1 MLNVGSRAASL
12 RISLARIIKTK
23 HAGWQ
28 PAVRRM
34 DPTRW
39 KQIDSLVDAALD
51 VPEGERDAFIKQG
64 AHGDA
69 DLERAVLE
77 LLAAQGQSNEFLQHS
92 AMRIVA
98 QAIAIDQPEV
108 QSPSLIGQKIGTYR
122 IEKLLGAGGM
132 GQVYLAFD
140 EKLRRNVAL
149 KILPAEYGKNDER
162 VRRFELE
169 ARAISKINHPNI
181 VTIYD
186 VGNAEGIY
194 YIATEFVEGK
204 TLRDLSAGRFKL
216 RNVMANSIQICDA
229 LSAAHAEGII
239 HRDIKPENV
248 MIRTDGYAKILDFGV
263 AKLSDVGS
271 ETMSQ
276 IGGNTI
282 KGMMI
287 GTPAYMSPAQISG
300 DQIDHRTDI
309 WSAGVVLYEFLTGKN
324 PFKGT
329 SRQKTFEAILSMKPP
344 PPSSINPEVPPEV
357 DVILEKLFS
366 RENGGGYATANDLR
380 ADLKAIKRELDSY
393 ETTDQDTS
401 WPLAFR
407 RAKKSR
413 WPYVVAAASFLLIAL
428 MTAGYFLLVKPGLSA
443 RGTEWSAATNVA
455 ITNQVG
461 TEYFPTLSPDG
472 KEIVYAAEVDG
483 QFDIFILR
491 VGGKTPK
498 NLTPNSPLDDTQ
510 PSFSPEGDLIAFR
523 SEREPKGI
531 YTVETSGDNLRRIT
545 DFGYHPSWSPGGKE
559 IVVSTWGRDQP
570 TVRPPSDMSLDIVD
584 IQTGSRREL
593 VKAEAT
599 QPTWSPNGHRVAYW
613 FHTGNYGRRDV
624 ATMPVGGGEP
634 VVVTKDFAVSNWN
647 PVWSPD
653 GKFLYFVSSRSGNLN
668 FWRVA
673 IDERTGVVSGVPEPV
688 VTPSNFSRHIAFSRD
703 GRRMAYVQTRNTS
716 NIQGVNFDSAT
727 LKPVG
732 DPFWIT
738 KGDREIS
745 RAELSPDGTRFVMR
759 LIRPT
764 QDDIVTVN
772 RDGTEWRDV
781 TNDEPFDRYIR
792 WSPDGKRLVFTSDRN
807 GGGQVWTCNADGT
820 GQKQLTFENEVD
832 AATGFPVWSPDGNKI
847 AVFLRDTGFVID
859 ADTGQRLFTQPDV
872 PDGKGLVPWDWSSDG
887 TKLAGVIA
895 GKNDRILGYY
905 SFETNSYKAL
915 VGMGTTVPVV
925 WLRDDRHVIYS
936 HGKKIVMVDTQTGKV
951 SDLFSN
957 PEVEIRAPFVS
968 SDGKLLYY
976 TAGNNESDIWM
987 LDLAD
992 KP

>member
-1 MLNVGSRAASL
+1 
-12 RISLARIIKTK
+12 
-23 HAGWQ
+23 
-28 PAVRRM
+28 M
-34 DPTRW
+34 DPNRW

-64 AHGDA
+64 SHGDG

-92 AMRIVA
+92 AMRIIG
-98 QAIAIDQPEV
+98 QAIAADQPEV
-108 QSPSLIGQKIGTYR
+108 KSPSLIGQKIATYR

-149 KILPAEYGKNDER
+149 KILPTEYGKNDER

-169 ARAISKINHPNI
+169 ARAISKLNHPNI

-186 VGNAEGIY
+186 VGNADGIY

-248 MIRTDGYAKILDFGV
+248 MIRKDGYAKILDFGV

-276 IGGNTI
+276 IGANTV

-300 DQIDHRTDI
+300 DSIDHRTDL
-309 WSAGVVLYEFLTGKN
+309 WSCGVVLYEFLTGKN
-324 PFKGT
+324 PFKGS

-357 DVILEKLFS
+357 DAILEKLFS

-380 ADLKAIKRELDSY
+380 ADLRAIKRELDSSA
-393 ETTDQDTS
+393 TADLDS
-401 WPLAFR
+401 SSSHSMR
-407 RAKKSR
+407 RARNKR
-413 WPYVVAAASFLLIAL
+413 RPYLYGISAVVVLAALIGA
-428 MTAGYFLLVKPGLSA
+428 YFSLVRSGSSVKGPD
-443 RGTEWSAATNVA
+443 WSTATNVS

-472 KEIVYAAEVDG
+472 KDIVYAAEVDG
-483 QFDIFILR
+483 QFDIFIVR
-491 VGGKTPK
+491 IGGKKPT
-498 NLTPNSPLDDTQ
+498 NLTPDSPGDDTQ
-510 PSFSPEGDLIAFR
+510 PSFSPKGDLIAFR
-523 SEREPKGI
+523 SERDPKGI
-531 YTVETSGDNLRRIT
+531 YTIEPSGDNLKRVA
-545 DFGYHPSWSPGGKE
+545 DFGYHPSWSPDGKE

-570 TVRPPSDMSLDIVD
+570 TVRPARDMTLNVIE
-584 IQTGSRREL
+584 IQTGAKR
-593 VKAEAT
+593 VIAKAEAT
-599 QPTWSPNGHRVAYW
+599 MPVWSPNGHRIAYW
-613 FHTGNYGRRDV
+613 FYTGTYGRRDI
-624 ATMPVGGGEP
+624 ATMLAGGGEP

-668 FWRVA
+668 VWRVA
-673 IDERTGVVSGVPEPV
+673 IDERTGLVSGDPEPV

-703 GRRMAYVQTRNTS
+703 GKRMAYVQTRNKS
-716 NIQGVNFDSAT
+716 NIQGVNFDPTA
-727 LKPVG
+727 LKVVG
-732 DPFWIT
+732 EPFWIT
-738 KGDREIS
+738 QGEREIS
-745 RAELSPDGTRFVMR
+745 RAEMSPDGTRFLMR

-764 QDDIVTVN
+764 QDDIVSVN
-772 RDGTEWRDV
+772 RDGTDWRDV

-792 WSPDGKRLVFTSDRN
+792 WSPDGKRIVFNSDRN
-807 GGGQVWTCNADGT
+807 GGGQVWVANTDGT
-820 GQKQLTFENEVD
+820 GLKQLTFTNDTD
-832 AATGFPVWSPDGNKI
+832 ASTGFPVWSPDGAKL
-847 AVFLRDTGFVID
+847 AVFLRDTAFLID
-859 ADTGQRLFTQPDV
+859 SNTGERSLTLPAI
-872 PDGKGLVPWDWSSDG
+872 PGAEGMVPWDWSPDG
-887 TKLAGVIA
+887 TKLVGVIV
-895 GKNDRILGYY
+895 GQPSRKFGIY
-905 SFETNSYKAL
+905 SFITGTYESIVETPITIPIA
-915 VGMGTTVPVV
+915 
-925 WLRDDRHVIYS
+925 WLRDNRHVIY
-936 HGKKIVMVDTQTGKV
+936 GTGNRVVIADTETKKTR
-951 SDLFSN
+951 DLFSN
-957 PEVEIRAPFVS
+957 PNVEIRSPFVS
-968 SDGKLLYY
+968 PDGKLLYY

-987 LDLAD
+987 LDLTD

>member
-1 MLNVGSRAASL
+1 
-12 RISLARIIKTK
+12 
-23 HAGWQ
+23 
-28 PAVRRM
+28 M
-34 DPTRW
+34 DPKRW

-51 VPEGERDAFIKQG
+51 VREGERDAFIKQS

-92 AMRIVA
+92 AMRIIG
-98 QAIAIDQPEV
+98 QAIAVDQPAV
-108 QSPSLIGQKIGTYR
+108 KAPSLIGQKIGTYR

-149 KILPAEYGKNDER
+149 KILPTEYGKNDER

-169 ARAISKINHPNI
+169 ARAISKLNHPNI

-186 VGNAEGIY
+186 VGNADGIY

-248 MIRTDGYAKILDFGV
+248 MIRKDGYAKILDFGI

-276 IGGNTI
+276 IGGNTV
-282 KGMMI
+282 KGVMI

-300 DQIDHRTDI
+300 DKIDHRTDI

-324 PFKGT
+324 PFKGG
-329 SRQKTFEAILSMKPP
+329 SRQETFEAILSKKPV

-357 DVILEKLFS
+357 DAILEKLFS
-366 RENGGGYATANDLR
+366 REKGGGYATTNDLR
-380 ADLKAIKRELDSY
+380 ADLKAIKRELDSS
-393 ETTDQDTS
+393 ETGDLHS
-401 WPLAFR
+401 GSSRSLKRAR
-407 RAKKSR
+407 RAR
-413 WPYVVAAASFLLIAL
+413 PPYYSYAAALLL
-428 MTAGYFLLVKPGLSA
+428 LGVLVSGYFFFL
-443 RGTEWSAATNVA
+443 RGRSTTEGADWAAATSIP

-461 TEYFPTLSPDG
+461 TEYFPSLSPDG
-472 KEIVYAAEVDG
+472 KDIVYAAEEKG

-491 VGGKTPK
+491 VGGKKPV
-498 NLTPNSPLDDTQ
+498 NLTPNSPDDDTM
-510 PSFSPEGDLIAFR
+510 PAFSPKGDLIAFR
-523 SEREPKGI
+523 SNRKPEGI
-531 YTVETSGDNLRRIT
+531 YTVEPSGDNLKRVA
-545 DFGYHPSWSPGGKE
+545 DFGYHPSWSPDGKQ

-570 TVRPPSDMSLDIVD
+570 TVRPDVGMSLDIVD
-584 IQTGSRREL
+584 VATGSRREL
-593 VKAEAT
+593 TKIEAT
-599 QPTWSPNGHRVAYW
+599 HPAWSPNGHRIAYW
-613 FHTGNYGRRDV
+613 FYTGNYGRRDI
-624 ATMPVGGGEP
+624 ATLPADGGEP
-634 VVVTKDFAVSNWN
+634 VIVAKDFAVSNWN

-673 IDERTGVVSGVPEPV
+673 INERTGVVAGDPEPV
-688 VTPSNFSRHIAFSRD
+688 VTQSNFSRHLTFSRD
-703 GRRMAYVQTRNTS
+703 GKRMAYVQTRNTA
-716 NIQGVNFDSAT
+716 NIQGVNFDSST

-732 DPFWIT
+732 EPFWIT
-738 KGDREIS
+738 KGDREIV
-745 RAELSPDGTRFVMR
+745 RPELSTDGTRFVMR

-792 WSPDGKRLVFTSDRN
+792 WSPDGKQLAFSSDRN
-807 GGGQVWTCNADGT
+807 GGGKAWVSNADGT
-820 GQKQLTFENEVD
+820 GMKQITFSNEENL
-832 AATGFPVWSPDGNKI
+832 AAGFPVWSPDGKKI
-847 AVFLRDTGFVID
+847 AVSLSGTTFLVDPATGE
-859 ADTGQRLFTQPDV
+859 RLFTLPPPPDSQRMA
-872 PDGKGLVPWDWSSDG
+872 PWDWSPDG
-887 TKLAGVIA
+887 KKLAGIIIGSTA
-895 GKNDRILGYY
+895 RYAGYY
-905 SFETNSYKAL
+905 SFET
-915 VGMGTTVPVV
+915 GTYETVSVVPETIPVA
-925 WLRDDRHVIYS
+925 WLRDNRHLIYAS
-936 HGKKIVMVDTQTGKV
+936 GNDKVLIADIQTKKVR
-951 SDLFSN
+951 DLFSN
-957 PEVEIRAPFVS
+957 PNVQIRTPFIS

-976 TAGNNESDIWM
+976 GAANYESDIWM
-987 LDLAD
+987 LDLTG